1 VTAFYLVR
9 PERISIGEPG
19 GKKKRK
25 KQTARKQKKQN
36 LAGMDFEGLMN
47 LRNQVDEALTGY
59 RSTLER
65 QLEALGSSVAS
76 FGGKV
81 ARGMRGSMLKG
92 TKVAP
97 KYRSPE
103 GDTWAGRG
111 ATPRWLKAA
120 IKEGGKLEDFL
131 IDKATPTK
139 ATKRRKKK

>member
-1 VTAFYLVR
+1 MA
-9 PERISIGEPG
+9 E
-19 GKKKRK
+19 KRK
-25 KQTARKQKKQN
+25 KQVARKQRKQN
-36 LAGMDFEGLMN
+36 LTGLDFDSLMA

-76 FGGKV
+76 LGGKV
-81 ARGMRGSMLKG
+81 ARGMRRSVMKG
-92 TKVAP
+92 RKVPP

-131 IDKATPTK
+131 IEKTVGKAK
-139 ATKRRKKK
+139 KGRKKKK